1 MNEKVKISLPI
12 IVEGRYDKSTL
23 LSIVDANVITT
34 GGFSIFNNKEKQKL
48 LKRLGENGI
57 IVLTDSD
64 GGGRQIRSFLSGIIQ
79 GDKIYHLYIPEVEG
93 KESRKAHA
101 SKAGLI
107 GVEGMKSDV
116 ILKVLSPFVSGKT
129 IAKSQKMITKVDF
142 FEDKLTGC
150 EGAAQRRAEL
160 CKLLDLPLDM
170 TPNALLEALNLLY
183 GYEEY
188 KNALLS
194 LHCANEPIGEE
205 VESLPLHRGGGNPS
219 ASHSLSTSLYTRE
232 ATIYTSKERK

>member
-1 MNEKVKISLPI
+1 M
-12 IVEGRYDKSTL
+12 
-23 LSIVDANVITT
+23 
-34 GGFSIFNNKEKQKL
+34 
-48 LKRLGENGI
+48 
-57 IVLTDSD
+57 
-64 GGGRQIRSFLSGIIQ
+64 
-79 GDKIYHLYIPEVEG
+79 
-93 KESRKAHA
+93 
-101 SKAGLI
+101 
-107 GVEGMKSDV
+107 
-116 ILKVLSPFVSGKT
+116 
-129 IAKSQKMITKVDF
+129 
-142 FEDKLTGC
+142 TGC

-183 GYEEY
+183 GYEKY

-232 ATIYTSKERK
+232 ATIYTSKERN